1 MKFRVVR
8 NEPLEKSIN
17 KANLVLVEVP
27 VNTKHGQHRAHRWKR
42 AIEALDQLFKDLGKK
57 ANAKD
62 ITFID
67 KKTNKKVNK
76 DELIENYEKK
86 GKQNNETLQAF
97 VADNYK
103 VSTKKDDKEIKAVE
117 AKDINAM
124 SSKDFA
130 DYVYKNGDIEGTEDG
145 LYIKLDGKDIEV
157 RFNNDDINEYLG
169 TDLEGE
175 ELLEAYENREDEID
189 KHFIEEQRD
198 DILEQLS
205 DEEETQDDTS
215 EESEYKTGDEFA
227 DYIYNNADVEGT
239 EDGLLLKINGKEAT
253 VNFGNDEINEYLG
266 TNLEGEE
273 LLNAYEERE
282 DEIDKHFIKEQRQE
296 IEEQLSESVEY
307 ADYDKNNSINND
319 KLSKEA
325 LVNKETF
332 ESIIE
337 AYKEEYNKNKNTNYP
352 EKYLEEFKKGIKIL
366 EKIKNRDDNYFWE
379 CNNFKNIAQLGPQEI
394 VEMCS
399 LQPKLNRSAELTE
412 SDLKEAYSRRHFFVM
427 DYEIEASE
435 TYGKGKYSKEE
446 SKLTRRCLRGVT
458 DPKFYLKTKDPL
470 SSDYRF
476 SDFVEYCKEYDD
488 DVDYVFGLDK
498 KRFNAYLRFG
508 TKKISSK
515 NEYKVAKSFDNFKS
529 NLENLKDFHTDTLAR
544 AAMDMVGIDAPLYVK
559 RNGKNFKSGKNEM
572 LGYCRY
578 NDTGQVKE
586 IGVVDRPDNRK
597 GSYKTT
603 IHEVMHGLLAKT
615 KTINGS
621 IATKLPKRF
630 NEGIVEMVGYTST
643 KLAYGK
649 EYKKGSDVR
658 SYPIDVL
665 NTFLRLEQ
673 MPEYQNKKLTQI
685 GQSLGNMA
693 FNRDSIGLNRICNYL
708 TESHKKIEFSE
719 LIKKHKSFTLENIEK
734 VAKTRHES
742 SGASSKFEETQMAM
756 LIDRIKQGDLTLDD
770 ALKTNRY
777 GALAAILLYNILDE
791 EDDEILGLL

>member
-1 MKFRVVR
+1 MKFKVTR
-8 NEPLEKSIN
+8 NEPLEKAMN

-27 VNTKHGQHRAHRWKR
+27 VNTRHGQHRSHRWKR

-76 DELIENYEKK
+76 DELIEDYEKK
-86 GKQNNETLQAF
+86 GKKENKTLQAF
-97 VADNYK
+97 VAENYK
-103 VSTKKDDKEIKAVE
+103 VSSRRGNTESKKVEKTKSNDKKN
-117 AKDINAM
+117 INTM

-130 DYVYKNGDIEGTEDG
+130 DYVYKNGSIEGTEDG
-145 LYIKLDGKDIEV
+145 LYIKLNGKDIEV

-169 TDLEGE
+169 TDLDGE

-189 KHFIEEQRD
+189 KHFIEEQR
-198 DILEQLS
+198 
-205 DEEETQDDTS
+205 
-215 EESEYKTGDEFA
+215 K
-227 DYIYNNADVEGT
+227 
-239 EDGLLLKINGKEAT
+239 
-253 VNFGNDEINEYLG
+253 
-266 TNLEGEE
+266 
-273 LLNAYEERE
+273 
-282 DEIDKHFIKEQRQE
+282 E

-307 ADYDKNNSINND
+307 ADYDKNNDINNND

-325 LVNKETF
+325 LANKETF

-337 AYKEEYNKNKNTNYP
+337 AYKEEYIFESILEAYKEEPNKDKSKNDP
-352 EKYLEEFKKGIKIL
+352 DKYLKELKKGIKIL

-379 CNNFKNIAQLGPQEI
+379 CNNFKNMAKLGPKE
-394 VEMCS
+394 VAERCS
-399 LQPKLNRSAELTE
+399 LQPKLNRSAGLTE
-412 SDLKEAYSRRHFFVM
+412 SELKEAYSRRYFFVM
-427 DYEIEASE
+427 DYGIEASE
-435 TYGKGKYSKEE
+435 THGKGKYSKEE
-446 SKLTRRCLRGVT
+446 AKLTRRCLRGIT

-470 SSDYRF
+470 SSNYKF
-476 SDFVEYCKEYDD
+476 SDFVEHCKEYSD

-498 KRFNAYLRFG
+498 KRLNAYLRFG

-559 RNGKNFKSGKNEM
+559 RNGKNFKSGRNEM
-572 LGYCRY
+572 LGYCKY
-578 NDTGQVKE
+578 NNTGQVKE
-586 IGVVDRPDNRK
+586 IGIVDRPDNRK

-615 KTINGS
+615 ETISGS
-621 IATKLPKRF
+621 IASKLPKSF

-693 FNRDSIGLNRICNYL
+693 FNRDSTGLDRICNYL

-756 LIDRIKQGDLTLDD
+756 LIDRIKQGEFTLDD